1 MAGLGLAMAG
11 MAAAGVA
18 AGAVASAAAAG
29 MTAVIGGGLI
39 YFAAKNQEVKDS
51 FTSLKDHVTSTMQEL
66 TNPLVEPLKLFAT
79 QARGAFDALA
89 PSISNISALLGPM
102 ITQIGDR
109 LTPLAQK
116 LGPMLETAFK
126 SGQGPLMALIDG
138 LGPVIDGFNG
148 FFKALDKP
156 EVAVFMTT
164 LMTTV
169 GQLLPI
175 IGQLLVA
182 LTPLGTAVLPL
193 LVTAFQGVVDVVT
206 GTLIPA
212 FTQVSTFLGEH
223 PGLVMGL
230 VSAFVALKVALA
242 AAQVAIVLYNGVAVA
257 VRAATIA
264 WTAVQ
269 WLLNASMYGFPLVW
283 IIAAVI
289 AVIAIIV
296 LLVQNWDTV
305 KAFLIACWEAIKSA
319 AVTVW
324 NAIVSFLTSAW
335 NTIKSVVTGAINFV
349 VNWISNGWSM
359 VFSTA
364 TSVWNSIVNF
374 LQNAWNNIRNAVT
387 NGVNEVRNIVTNT
400 FNNILSFI
408 SGLAGRFFSIGT
420 QMIQG
425 LINGVRAMA
434 GQIASAAR
442 SVVEGAINAAKSA
455 LSIGSPSKLF
465 RQFGIW
471 TGEGYVLGIKDE
483 AKAVEKAG
491 ASIGIA
497 AQKGFESKPFFTAGL
512 TIGEQVAE
520 GMRKATSSVASAAAG
535 LSGVATAR
543 LGNLEGRVQFNAAV
557 TGGGSNGAPINITV
571 QAGISSPEETGRALV
586 AAINDYERL
595 NGSRWRE

>member
-1 MAGLGLAMAG
+1 MAGLGIAMAG

-29 MTAVIGGGLI
+29 MTAAIGGALI

-51 FTSLKDHVTSTMQEL
+51 FTSLKDHVTQSMTDL
-66 TNPLVEPLKLFAT
+66 TGPLVEPLKQFAL

-89 PSISNISALLGPM
+89 PSISNIVGLLGPM
-102 ITQIGDR
+102 ITQIGDK

-116 LGPMLETAFK
+116 LGPMLESAFRA
-126 SGQGPLMALIDG
+126 GQGPLLAFIDG
-138 LGPVIDGFNG
+138 LGPVTDGMKG
-148 FFKALDKP
+148 FFDAVNRP
-156 EVAVFMTT
+156 EVLAFVTT
-164 LMTTV
+164 LMTTI

-175 IGQLLVA
+175 IGELLVS
-182 LTPLGTAVLPL
+182 LTPIGTAVLPL
-193 LVTAFQGVVDVVT
+193 LVTAFQAVSDVIT
-206 GTLIPA
+206 GTLVPA
-212 FTQVSTFLGEH
+212 FTTIGTFLGEH
-223 PGLVMGL
+223 PGLVQGL
-230 VSAFVALKVALA
+230 VAAFVGLKVAMI
-242 AAQVAIVLYNGVAVA
+242 AAQLAIVLYNGVAVA
-257 VRAATIA
+257 VRVATIA

-283 IIAAVI
+283 IIAAIV
-289 AVIAIIV
+289 AVIAIV
-296 LLVQNWDTV
+296 WLLISNWDTV
-305 KAFLIACWEAIKSA
+305 KAFLLACWEAIKSA
-319 AVTVW
+319 AITVW
-324 NAIVSFLTSAW
+324 NAILNFLQATW
-335 NTIKSVVTGAINFV
+335 NTIKSVVMGAINFV

-408 SGLAGRFFSIGT
+408 GGLAGRFYTIGV

-434 GQIASAAR
+434 SNIASAAR

-497 AQKGFESKPFFTAGL
+497 AQKGFESKPFFSAGL

-520 GMRKATSSVASAAAG
+520 GIKKASSSVASAASG
-535 LSGVATAR
+535 LSGIATAR
-543 LGNLEGRVQFNAAV
+543 LGGWEGRLEFDAAV
-557 TGGGSNGAPINITV
+557 TGRGGAGSTITLNV
-571 QAGISSPEETGRALV
+571 QSGISSPEETGRAV
-586 AAINDYERL
+586 VTAIQDFERV